1 EPQRRLSPIQGYEK
15 KDLVSLEEAVKP
27 LENLIQNIEGFVWT
41 ATGNCENPLEGLTPN
56 ERAAIYLYTM
66 ECMYHQLNK
75 ALRNENRQQLVPY
88 FSYLKLLLTG
98 LWKLPS
104 KQCLVYRGVKANISQ
119 QYPVGKK
126 FAWWGLSSC
135 TGSLNILQREQF
147 LVLSKLDQGNGLHIV
162 HIKQIEPPIILIQPP
177 SPSLVQSHQ
186 VTDTAATKKTLNL
199 NVLREKPRLCVKI
212 PINGL
217 FMGAN
222 DDYLLFSS
230 QDDLLLVDKQGAQKL
245 KTELD
250 HQFEMHDICWA
261 SYLNQFLILVN
272 EGSSKDCLHS
282 LYITGNE
289 TGKLKETKKFDQEMI
304 SCTSYNDIF
313 LINSKGRGEGDRI
326 EEYQLSN

>member
-41 ATGNCENPLEGLTPN
+41 ATGNCENPLEGLTPI

-75 ALRNENRQQLVPY
+75 ALRNENRQHLVPY
-88 FSYLKLLLTG
+88 FSYLKLLLSG

-147 LVLSKLDQGNGLHIV
+147 LGKTETRTLFNIECFNGKDIQKHSQFPDENEILLLPCSYFEVLSELDQGNGLHIV
-162 HIKQIEPPIILIQPP
+162 HIKQIEPLIILIQPP
-177 SPSLVQSHQ
+177 SPSL
-186 VTDTAATKKTLNL
+186 
-199 NVLREKPRLCVKI
+199 
-212 PINGL
+212 
-217 FMGAN
+217 
-222 DDYLLFSS
+222 
-230 QDDLLLVDKQGAQKL
+230 
-245 KTELD
+245 
-250 HQFEMHDICWA
+250 
-261 SYLNQFLILVN
+261 
-272 EGSSKDCLHS
+272 
-282 LYITGNE
+282 
-289 TGKLKETKKFDQEMI
+289 
-304 SCTSYNDIF
+304 
-313 LINSKGRGEGDRI
+313 GRGEGDRI
-326 EEYQLSN
+326 EEY